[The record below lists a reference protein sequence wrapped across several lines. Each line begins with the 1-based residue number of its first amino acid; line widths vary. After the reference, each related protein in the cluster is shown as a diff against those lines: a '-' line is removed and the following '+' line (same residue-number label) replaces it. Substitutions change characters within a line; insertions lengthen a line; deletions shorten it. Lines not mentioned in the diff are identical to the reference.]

1 MTSSEQLWQRSE
13 LLGTQVITRDTGRRL
28 GIVSEIL
35 VDVGRGDVVALGLR
49 DNIVTRLFPG
59 VARYLYLTSVR
70 QIGDVILVDSDE
82 ALEDI
87 DPTPYSLMVNSEV
100 ITESGE
106 ALGRVRGF
114 KFNVETGE
122 LVTLVIGSFGLPLIP
137 EQVISTYELP
147 VTEIVSSGPD
157 RIIVLEGSEEKLLQI
172 SVGVLE
178 RLGISAPPWERDDY
192 SLPVVPATNQLPS
205 GMPVRNTAPVSLNN
219 PTQVSKPKPQAT
231 WTEDDNGEYEPI
243 ERPQSQAQPRYLERQ
258 LDEDD
263 WTDAPAPRRRF
274 DYDDEPSRPAEPG
287 DDYWEEGASKPDAKP
302 RYDDEDD

>member
-1 MTSSEQLWQRSE
+1 MTSEQLWQRSE

-35 VDVGRGDVVALGLR
+35 VDVGRGEVVALGLR

-59 VARYLYLTSVR
+59 VARYLYLSSVR

-114 KFNVETGE
+114 KFNVESGE
-122 LVTLVIGSFGLPLIP
+122 LVTLVIGSLGLPLIP
-137 EQVISTYELP
+137 EQVISTYELA

-157 RIIVLEGSEEKLLQI
+157 RIIVLEGAEEKLQQI

-205 GMPVRNTAPVSLNN
+205 GMPVRNSTPTSLNP
-219 PTQVSKPKPQAT
+219 PTQVSKPKPKEI
-231 WTEDDNGEYEPI
+231 WSEDDDSDYEPI
-243 ERPQSQAQPRYLERQ
+243 ERPQQTQPRYLERQ

-263 WTDAPAPRRRF
+263 WSEAPAPRRRF
-274 DYDDEPSRPAEPG
+274 DYEDEPVSPANPG
-287 DDYWEEGASKPDAKP
+287 DDYWEEEANKSESKP